1 MRRGPLW
8 RADAGRGPDN
18 RRAGCIHGNASC
30 AHPDT
35 LRVRVHDVR
44 KKKRLFHLEDSN
56 GGITPPGIDP
66 ETEPRTT
73 LEDVDQDGS
82 PEIVSTVPK
91 TGQRTQVRKWRQGK
105 FVETRT
111 P

>member
-1 MRRGPLW
+1 
-8 RADAGRGPDN
+8 
-18 RRAGCIHGNASC
+18 
-30 AHPDT
+30 
-35 LRVRVHDVR
+35 VRVHDVR
-44 KKKRLFHLEDSN
+44 KKKRLFHLEASN